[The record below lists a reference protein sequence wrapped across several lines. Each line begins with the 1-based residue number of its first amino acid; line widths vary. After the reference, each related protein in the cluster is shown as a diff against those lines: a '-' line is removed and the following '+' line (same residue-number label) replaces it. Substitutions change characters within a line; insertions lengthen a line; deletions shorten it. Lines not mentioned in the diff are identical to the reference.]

1 VKFCDR
7 NVKGKKIAEDS
18 IGKEKAEGQMI
29 LR

>member
-18 IGKEKAEGQMI
+18 VGKEKIGGQMI
-29 LR
+29 LT